1 MVIAEGRDVSLP
13 RIPDPGAVTKG
24 NPHRIPWRMDDKR
37 PQGAKP
43 RTFRLEAGGRSG
55 LVRLGVR
62 FVSYVAVAALV
73 TASAARGADHLA
85 LAPGLSF
92 SNDSSDSFPI
102 RGDHLGDAESQPG
115 RPTVMF
121 FGAAHC
127 WNTNREAERLV
138 ALYPKYQ
145 DRVSF
150 IIVDV
155 NHPSPSQR
163 RLLDSYYQGSIP
175 ALVVRAPDGAL
186 VYSQAGETAGTRGD
200 TRALDSIIGKALGR

>member
-1 MVIAEGRDVSLP
+1 
-13 RIPDPGAVTKG
+13 
-24 NPHRIPWRMDDKR
+24 MDDKR
-37 PQGAKP
+37 THGADP
-43 RTFRLEAGGRSG
+43 RTFRLEASG
-55 LVRLGVR
+55 YLGLIGVGVR
-62 FVSYVAVAALV
+62 IAPYVAVAALM
-73 TASAARGADHLA
+73 TASVARGADHLA
-85 LAPGLSF
+85 LASGLSF
-92 SNDSSDSFPI
+92 SDDSSDSFPI

-155 NHPSPSQR
+155 NHPSPSQQG
-163 RLLDSYYQGSIP
+163 LLDTYYRGSIP
-175 ALVVRAPDGAL
+175 TLVVRAPDGTL
-186 VYSQAGETAGTRGD
+186 VYFQAGETAGTRGD
-200 TRALDSIIGKALGR
+200 TRALDSLIGKALGR